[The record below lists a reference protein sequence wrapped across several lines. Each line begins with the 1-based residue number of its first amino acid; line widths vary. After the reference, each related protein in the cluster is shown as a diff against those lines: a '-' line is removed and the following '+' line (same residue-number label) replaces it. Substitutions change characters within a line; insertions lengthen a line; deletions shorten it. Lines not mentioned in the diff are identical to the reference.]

1 MASFVSASALGMAIG
16 PALAASFS
24 LVAPHGQIMNHP
36 SLSASWTV
44 ETAPGWFMAILWLVY
59 LVLNFVAFEGEVIA

>member
-1 MASFVSASALGMAIG
+1 MAIG

-24 LVAPHGQIMNHP
+24 LVAPHGQIMDHP

-44 ETAPGWFMAILWLVY
+44 ETAPGKCI
-59 LVLNFVAFEGEVIA
+59 